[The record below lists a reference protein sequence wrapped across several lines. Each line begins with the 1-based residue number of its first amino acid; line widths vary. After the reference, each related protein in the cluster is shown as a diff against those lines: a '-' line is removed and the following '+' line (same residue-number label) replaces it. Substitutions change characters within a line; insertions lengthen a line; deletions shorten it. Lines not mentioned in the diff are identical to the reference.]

1 MSSSKHSKIYEN
13 ILAAADS
20 NELLADL
27 DQCAT
32 VLAEN
37 SWPKRDHPALQTG
50 SYQPQTAYNIM
61 WTILFKRADTSQM
74 SKEQKDKFIAKQL
87 SFRQNWYITGTL
99 NKRPLDHNSPR
110 KSYFSP
116 KKYYY
121 RPRSCMHGKS
131 RRHHTGHAQPFYCR
145 SHGSKSGL
153 HRR

>member
-1 MSSSKHSKIYEN
+1 MSSSKHSKIFEN

-61 WTILFKRADTSQM
+61 WTILFKRPDTSQM
-74 SKEQKDKFIAKQL
+74 SKEQKDKFMAKQL
-87 SFRQNWYITGTL
+87 SFRQNWHVTGTL
-99 NKRPLDHNSPR
+99 NAPWTTIRLENLISRLKNIIIDHVR
-110 KSYFSP
+110 
-116 KKYYY
+116 
-121 RPRSCMHGKS
+121 
-131 RRHHTGHAQPFYCR
+131 
-145 SHGSKSGL
+145 
-153 HRR
+153 